1 MLSIFPDLLI
11 YNFLGVTIIR
21 VALGLLGVYL
31 AFKVLSKKN
40 KLVDFMVSM
49 KFPMVPFAVMSPW
62 ILFILFIMSGGLMI
76 IGLYTQVA
84 SIVLAYLFLKVI
96 FIDIFIKDFSGNS
109 AVFYV
114 ALILISLAFLFLGP
128 GTFAYDLPF

>member
-21 VALGLLGVYL
+21 VAIGLLGVYL
-31 AFKVLSKKN
+31 GFKILSKRN
-40 KLVDFMVSM
+40 QLVNFVVSV
-49 KFPMVPFAVMSPW
+49 KFPNVPFAIVLLW
-62 ILFILFIMSGGLMI
+62 ILFILFIVSGGFMI

-84 SIVLAYLFLKVI
+84 CIILAYLFLKLL

-109 AVFYV
+109 TVFYF
-114 ALILISLAFLFLGP
+114 ILIIFSLSFIFLGP

>member
-40 KLVDFMVSM
+40 QLVDFIVSM
-49 KFPMVPFAVMSPW
+49 KFPLVPFAVISPW
-62 ILFILFIMSGGLMI
+62 ILFILFIISGSLMI
-76 IGLYTQVA
+76 IGLYTQIA
-84 SIVLAYLFLKVI
+84 CIVLAYLFLKML
-96 FIDIFIKDFSGNS
+96 FIDIFVKNFSGNN
-109 AVFYV
+109 AVFYI
-114 ALILISLAFLFLGP
+114 ALILISLSFLFLGP

>member
-40 KLVDFMVSM
+40 QLVDFVVSM
-49 KFPMVPFAVMSPW
+49 KFPLVPFAVISPW
-62 ILFILFIMSGGLMI
+62 ILFILFIISGGLMI

-84 SIVLAYLFLKVI
+84 CIVLAYLFLELL
-96 FIDIFIKDFSGNS
+96 FIDIFVKNFSGNS
-109 AVFYV
+109 AVFYI